1 MANQAQE
8 IETCTEAIKAMGSIA
23 GKLLA
28 GEEVGLPQKNIKN
41 AIDAVGKQIMAAR
54 SQIQYAEARNEK
66 PEIPFFS

>member
-1 MANQAQE
+1 
-8 IETCTEAIKAMGSIA
+8 MGQIA

-28 GEEVGLPQKNIKN
+28 GEKVSIPQKDIKN

-54 SQIQYAEARNEK
+54 SQIQYAEARHET